1 MKLLPQ
7 VPKIF
12 AYLTVEFFI
21 LKVINSKQDLEN
33 EKHLIKL
40 FLVYESCWE
49 NTVAK
54 LFQELK
60 LSSSSTFLL
69 ILGKNTGPKL

>member
-33 EKHLIKL
+33 EKHLNKIE
-40 FLVYESCWE
+40 Y
-49 NTVAK
+49 
-54 LFQELK
+54 
-60 LSSSSTFLL
+60 
-69 ILGKNTGPKL
+69 G

>member
-33 EKHLIKL
+33 EKHFMKS
-40 FLVYESCWE
+40 FFMNLVERI
-49 NTVAK
+49 
-54 LFQELK
+54 LELVSK
-60 LSSSSTFLL
+60 ELNHLAA
-69 ILGKNTGPKL
+69 ILHVYAVGLNFMK

>member
-12 AYLTVEFFI
+12 AYLTVEFVI

-33 EKHLIKL
+33 EKNLMKL
-40 FLVYESCWE
+40 FFMNLVERI
-49 NTVAK
+49 
-54 LFQELK
+54 Q
-60 LSSSSTFLL
+60 
-69 ILGKNTGPKL
+69 